1 MINEIL
7 IQLHKLYAQE
17 NDNKCSF
24 LALADAGHFWSP
36 HDFLKS
42 WHDRITTVTTE
53 EANMGIGPKNHNRK
67 LTAK

>member
-7 IQLHKLYAQE
+7 IQFHKLYAYE
-17 NDNKCSF
+17 NDNKRSF
-24 LALADAGHFWSP
+24 LALAGHFSSP

-42 WHDRITTVTTE
+42 WHDRITTVTTD

-67 LTAK
+67 LRAK